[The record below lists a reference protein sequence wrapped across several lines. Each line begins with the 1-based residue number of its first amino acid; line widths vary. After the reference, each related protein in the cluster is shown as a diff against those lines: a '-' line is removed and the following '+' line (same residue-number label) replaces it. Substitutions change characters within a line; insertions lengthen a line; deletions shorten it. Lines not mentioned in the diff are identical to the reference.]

1 MKTLSKKLL
10 TGCMAL
16 AMSFAMAIPT
26 FAAEVQPRANLYT
39 SYKVQSATQ
48 MIYMYADASVNAP
61 AYLSSTQITWMP
73 GRYGSTTKFY
83 QSRTV
88 GNSQLV
94 ISYNQGRVIMTNE
107 YADDGITAVS
117 LPVSGGY
124 HRIFFPNRNA
134 YLNAI
139 NNAQIQTSWYSDSNA
154 QLWIFS

>member
-88 GNSQLV
+88 GNSQLA
-94 ISYNQGRVIMTNE
+94 SLRFRCRYL
-107 YADDGITAVS
+107 ADIIASSS
-117 LPVSGGY
+117 LTVT
-124 HRIFFPNRNA
+124 RI
-134 YLNAI
+134 
-139 NNAQIQTSWYSDSNA
+139 
-154 QLWIFS
+154 